1 MKIVINKC
9 FGKFEVSEWLCRL
22 WNIENNKY
30 SSITECRGIYDFN
43 SIDMRTNPAFVS
55 LVKRFGNMLDS
66 NLKVVDIPNEATD
79 FMIDEYDGLERIIAV
94 VNGKLCIIS

>member
-9 FGKFEVSEWLCRL
+9 FGGFCVSEWLCRL
-22 WNIENNKY
+22 WNIEYNDSR
-30 SSITECRGIYDFN
+30 SSYDFN
-43 SIDMRTNPAFVS
+43 SIDMRTSPAFIE
-55 LVKRFGNMLDS
+55 LVKKFGNKMDS

-94 VNGKLCIIS
+94 VDGKLHIIN